1 MIPHAYFALQTW
13 RQPSWQYGSHDGVF
27 VQLQA
32 LIPRQLE
39 DDTLD
44 KGIRDSSDGSGK
56 KDNGK
61 AASSGSSM
69 VLNKTW
75 FIRLRPDKPPS

>member
-1 MIPHAYFALQTW
+1 MILRASFPLQTW

-32 LIPRQLE
+32 LIPRQSD
-39 DDTLD
+39 DDTSD
-44 KGIRDSSDGSGK
+44 KGMRDSSDGSGK
-56 KDNGK
+56 KDSPK
-61 AASSGSSM
+61 AASSGSST